1 MNKLIVSRS
10 IDIENGIYYLDE
22 DVKEL
27 NLQIHGIAT
36 LYLDNIK
43 CQKMTVE
50 LLENSELTI
59 YKFEQN
65 KECDLEV
72 TVNQTKNTTF
82 NYNSSSINNANASLI
97 LNNNLLSNHNK
108 SNINVRLVSNQN
120 NSKIVINVD
129 VKKNTFGNIAL
140 EDIKGLNNGGLVQI
154 EPNIMCSTHDVMAN
168 HLNTIGGLN
177 KNELDYLFSKGITK
191 DKAKALLLK
200 GFIYSNLD
208 EYFQKKYGGD

>member
-22 DVKEL
+22 DAKEL

-43 CQKMTVE
+43 CERVIID
-50 LLENSELTI
+50 LLEDSELSI
-59 YKFEQN
+59 YKFEHN

-82 NYNSSSINNANASLI
+82 NYNSSSINNDNASLI
-97 LNNNLLSNHNK
+97 LNNNLISDNNK
-108 SNINVRLVSNQN
+108 SNINIRMVSNQN

-129 VKKNTFGNIAL
+129 VKKNTFGNVAL
-140 EDIKGLNNGGLVQI
+140 EDLKGLNNGGLVQI
-154 EPNIMCSTHDVMAN
+154 EPNIICSTHDVMAN

-177 KNELDYLFSKGITK
+177 KKDLDYLYSKGIDK

-200 GFIYSNLD
+200 GLVI
-208 EYFQKKYGGD
+208 